1 MTTSSF
7 MIIGVMATVLA
18 VLLGVVGDMLNA
30 EGAGPRRNRDLQ
42 HVLAA
47 ASHFR
52 MHRVS
57 GGPLL
62 SPRRAVSGGR
72 PARRIVLRF
81 RG

>member
-1 MTTSSF
+1 
-7 MIIGVMATVLA
+7 MIIGVIATILA
-18 VLLGVVGDMLNA
+18 VLLGVIGDRLNA
-30 EGAGPRRNRDLQ
+30 ESAEPRRNRDLQ

-52 MHRVS
+52 THRVS

-62 SPRRAVSGGR
+62 SPRRAVSVGR
-72 PARRIVLRF
+72 PARRIMLRF